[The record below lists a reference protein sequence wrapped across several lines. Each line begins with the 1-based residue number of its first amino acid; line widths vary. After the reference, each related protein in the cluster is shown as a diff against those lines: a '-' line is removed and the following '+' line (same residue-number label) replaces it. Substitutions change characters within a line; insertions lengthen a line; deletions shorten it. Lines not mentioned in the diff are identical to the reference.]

1 MKKILVFVLLAGLT
15 LVGLAAQT
23 STVSHPVTLT
33 VNAIALVGLSDSG
46 AGFTLRVVDPAA
58 AGDNPVGETNNLVY
72 LRYTTVNTT
81 GTNRTITVE
90 WGAAEAAPAGTSLKV
105 TAGPAGGQGS
115 ATAQRTISNTAQTLI
130 TAIPSCATGTGAGSG
145 AQLSYVFSVDTP
157 TSLVAGESQTV
168 NVKYTLTEDS

>member
-15 LVGLAAQT
+15 LVGLAAQV

-33 VNAIALVGLSDSG
+33 VNAIALVGLSDS

-58 AGDNPVGETNNLVY
+58 AGDDPVGETNNLVY

-81 GTNRTITVE
+81 GTSRTITVE

-115 ATAQRTISNTAQTLI
+115 ATAQRTISNSAQTLI

-157 TSLVAGESQTV
+157 ASLVAGESQTV